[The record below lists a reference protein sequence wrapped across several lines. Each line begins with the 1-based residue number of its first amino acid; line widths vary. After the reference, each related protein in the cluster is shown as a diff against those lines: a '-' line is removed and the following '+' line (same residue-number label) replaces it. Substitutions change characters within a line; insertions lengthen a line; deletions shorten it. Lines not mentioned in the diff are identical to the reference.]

1 MRWIMP
7 EVSVARHP
15 SIQFYTA
22 RTLTQLGDV
31 YSVYCAGV
39 YNGREHC
46 DMLLVAGAC
55 VYKILEYATA
65 NNAYVLH
72 VVALRT

>member
-31 YSVYCAGV
+31 YGGLRGGVQRKRNVTCYWWLVRVYT
-39 YNGREHC
+39 
-46 DMLLVAGAC
+46 
-55 VYKILEYATA
+55 KF
-65 NNAYVLH
+65 
-72 VVALRT
+72 

>member
-1 MRWIMP
+1 MDHARGVGGAPAIYTVLHRAHSHSARGRVWWI
-7 EVSVARHP
+7 ARGC
-15 SIQFYTA
+15 T
-22 RTLTQLGDV
+22 T
-31 YSVYCAGV
+31 
-39 YNGREHC
+39 EEKC
-46 DMLLVAGAC
+46 DMLLVAGAR